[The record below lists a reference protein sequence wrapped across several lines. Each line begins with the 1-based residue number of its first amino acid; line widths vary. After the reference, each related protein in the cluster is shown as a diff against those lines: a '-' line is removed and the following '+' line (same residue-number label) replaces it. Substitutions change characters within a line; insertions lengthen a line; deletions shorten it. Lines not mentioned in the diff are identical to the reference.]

1 MQDWK
6 REMCERNEHEW
17 VLAHTTYKMAN
28 GEVNNCGIHK
38 EIPEFFVEDSQRRGF
53 LLISPMGALEREED
67 YGEEEEGEAGVRA
80 PLWFALY
87 FALVDSNHRRQGVL
101 RAMIDEVRTR
111 LPSGSILWLEC
122 RTDTAPCWA
131 ALNFSPASYHAG
143 YLHTCDR
150 EFKLVI

>member
-6 REMCERNEHEW
+6 REMCERNGHEW
-17 VLAHTTYKMAN
+17 VLSHSTYKTAN
-28 GEVNNCGIHK
+28 GEVNNRGIHK

-67 YGEEEEGEAGVRA
+67 YGEEEGEAGVRA
-80 PLWFALY
+80 PQWFALY

-122 RTDTAPCWA
+122 RADTAPCWA
-131 ALNFSPASYHAG
+131 ALNFSPASYDPG
-143 YLHTCDR
+143 FIRTCDCA
-150 EFKLVI
+150 FKLVI